1 MLVLPPISDTE
12 QGIAV
17 DNGTTTRVPFLKVFG
32 TMVPALPLLSFRL
45 GRVFLRFKRQS
56 KIAGKLFQRELRK
69 QGLDKDTAEALT
81 NKYLEASHLRAYIGQ
96 LF

>member
-1 MLVLPPISDTE
+1 MFIPPISDIE
-12 QGIAV
+12 RGIAV
-17 DNGTTTRVPFLKVFG
+17 YNGTTNRVPFLKIFG

-56 KIAGKLFQRELRK
+56 KNAGKLFRRELRK

-81 NKYLEASHLRAYIGQ
+81 SKYLEASHLRAYFGQ